1 MKHVRIAA
9 LGHCSAL
16 GRDTRTAGTTLATGL
31 RATPPAPPARRR
43 VLEQDWPW
51 YPLALAEDTWAARA
65 QAAVRGVG
73 AELRCALAAGTDAR
87 WQDIPLFVASSSLQA
102 GALEEATRHSGRIE
116 LPEDAAA
123 FATEVGDWLGLR
135 GTPWVFSTTCTS
147 AFAALDAAAA
157 LIAAGEIEHAIVLG
171 IELANDITMAGF
183 AALGL
188 LAAADAPA
196 GSGLVLGEAV
206 AGMLLCAV
214 DDSTVAGDSGWRIA
228 GSALGVDGHSPTGPA
243 PDGARIA
250 AVLDRALRAAALAP
264 ADIDLLKP
272 HCGGLTATDEA
283 EARALATVFGT
294 RLPVQMAL
302 KPCLGHTL
310 GASGMAETTALL
322 GALAAAGS
330 DARRVL
336 LNLIG
341 FGGSI
346 AALALTRAATPR

>member
-1 MKHVRIAA
+1 MSIQFLDSEKLYYSFLSGAQEVIKNKRILNEINVFPVSDGDTGSNLAHTMNAILSDARMDQTVEGTMNSIADAA
-9 LGHCSAL
+9 L
-16 GRDTRTAGTTLATGL
+16 TG
-31 RATPPAPPARRR
+31 ARGNSGIIM
-43 VLEQDWPW
+43 
-51 YPLALAEDTWAARA
+51 A
-65 QAAVRGVG
+65 QYING
-73 AELRCALAAGTDAR
+73 
-87 WQDIPLFVASSSLQA
+87 IFMSLPK
-102 GALEEATRHSGRIE
+102 EEA
-116 LPEDAAA
+116 
-123 FATEVGDWLGLR
+123 
-135 GTPWVFSTTCTS
+135 
-147 AFAALDAAAA
+147 
-157 LIAAGEIEHAIVLG
+157 
-171 IELANDITMAGF
+171 ITMAGF

-206 AGMLLCAV
+206 AGMLLCAA
-214 DDSTVAGDSGWRIA
+214 DDSIVAGDSGWRIA

-272 HCGGLTATDEA
+272 HCGGLAATDEA

-294 RLPVQMAL
+294 RLPAQMAL
-302 KPCLGHTL
+302 KPYLGHTL

-322 GALAAAGS
+322 GALAAAGG

-346 AALALTRAATPR
+346 AALALTRAAPPR